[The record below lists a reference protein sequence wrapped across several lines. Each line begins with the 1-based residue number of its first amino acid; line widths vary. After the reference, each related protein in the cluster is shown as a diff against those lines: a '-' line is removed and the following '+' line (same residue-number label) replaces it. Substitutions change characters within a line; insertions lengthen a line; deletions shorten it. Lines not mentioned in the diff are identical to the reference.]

1 MARPRWKGKKAHDPA
16 PRNRNKFPRRRGLP
30 SLPQG
35 HSGGHTQ
42 HPVGTTSG
50 MTLVSHHIL
59 NPRLPG
65 LPGQGFCLS
74 AGAGRLKLLPRNM
87 HVSKVESVVSC
98 QFKCS
103 NSGRLC
109 GPPPPGHV
117 LGSHLLRL
125 GRRSESSSPKSEE
138 LLEEEALS
146 RGPSNL
152 PK

>member
-1 MARPRWKGKKAHDPA
+1 MARPRWKGL
-16 PRNRNKFPRRRGLP
+16 PR
-30 SLPQG
+30 LPQG
-35 HSGGHTQ
+35 HGGGHTH

-74 AGAGRLKLLPRNM
+74 AGARRLKLLPRNM
-87 HVSKVESVVSC
+87 HVCKVESVVSC
-98 QFKCS
+98 QFQCS
-103 NSGRLC
+103 NSQRLC
-109 GPPPPGHV
+109 GPPATFWDPTFYAWE
-117 LGSHLLRL
+117 
-125 GRRSESSSPKSEE
+125 GRSDSSSPKSEE
-138 LLEEEALS
+138 LLEEEALP